1 MPREEEE
8 EEEER
13 GFSPQ
18 NIFSH
23 NLKPYP
29 SARGRL
35 FDGRAGGLPFRSL
48 SSSPSSSASSSRAC
62 LPSSVPVESVDV
74 DGDGVGA
81 RIF

>member
-1 MPREEEE
+1 M
-8 EEEER
+8 ER
-13 GFSPQ
+13 RGPERIFPQ

-48 SSSPSSSASSSRAC
+48 SSSPSSSASSRAC
-62 LPSSVPVESVDV
+62 LPSSVPVEFVDV